1 MKNYGDR
8 GGCYPPRPTASKD
21 NTLLDLH
28 NSSCDTKAEFNAQP
42 HTQPHSLTV
51 KYTTADEMNEFSMHY
66 TKLFINIDR
75 KFSILGSKS

>member
-1 MKNYGDR
+1 MFS
-8 GGCYPPRPTASKD
+8 TSTD

-51 KYTTADEMNEFSMHY
+51 KYTTADEMNEFSTHY

-75 KFSILGSKS
+75 KFSVLGSKS